1 MIARVCPYVPHIFQ
15 YGVEKFFMLNNVDLN
30 SLCKIFGLPTTF
42 HKKNLSIC
50 DDIGNCLK
58 YLK

>member
-1 MIARVCPYVPHIFQ
+1 
-15 YGVEKFFMLNNVDLN
+15 MLNNVDLN